1 LLTNRN
7 DYSHGVFHL
16 TRKKLKNTQMKKIII
31 LAAII
36 FAMGLSISAQKYAY
50 VNTDYILDN
59 VPEYADAQA
68 QLDELSVQ
76 WQKEIEV
83 KFAEIDKMYK
93 NYQNEAILLP
103 EDMKK
108 KREED
113 IVKKEKEG
121 KDLQKKRF
129 GKDGDLF
136 KKRQELIKPIQEK
149 VYNAIEEIATAEN
162 YATVFDKAGNAT
174 LIYTNP
180 KYDISEQ
187 VLDKLG
193 YTYKPQQTT
202 KGKK

>member
-83 KFAEIDKMYK
+83 KFAEIDKMY
-93 NYQNEAILLP
+93 
-103 EDMKK
+103 
-108 KREED
+108 
-113 IVKKEKEG
+113 
-121 KDLQKKRF
+121 
-129 GKDGDLF
+129 
-136 KKRQELIKPIQEK
+136 
-149 VYNAIEEIATAEN
+149 
-162 YATVFDKAGNAT
+162 
-174 LIYTNP
+174 
-180 KYDISEQ
+180 
-187 VLDKLG
+187 
-193 YTYKPQQTT
+193 
-202 KGKK
+202 

>member
-1 LLTNRN
+1 M
-7 DYSHGVFHL
+7 
-16 TRKKLKNTQMKKIII
+16 KKLI
-31 LAAII
+31 LISAIF
-36 FAMGLSISAQKYAY
+36 FALGFGAVAQKYAY
-50 VNTDYILDN
+50 VNTDYILGN
-59 VPEYADAQA
+59 IPEYADAQT
-68 QLDELSVQ
+68 QLDELSIQ

-83 KFAEIDKMYK
+83 KFAEIDKLYK
-93 NYQNEAILLP
+93 KFQNEAILLP

-108 KREED
+108 KREDE
-113 IVKKEKEG
+113 IIKKEKDA

-149 VYNAIEEIATAEN
+149 VYNAIEEIANAEN
-162 YATVFDKAGNAT
+162 YAVVFDKASNAT
-174 LIYTNP
+174 LIYTNT

-193 YTYKPQQTT
+193 YTYKQQQPA

>member
-1 LLTNRN
+1 MKRFLLIAA
-7 DYSHGVFHL
+7 V
-16 TRKKLKNTQMKKIII
+16 I
-31 LAAII
+31 LSL
-36 FAMGLSISAQKYAY
+36 GLSAKAQKFAY
-50 VNTDYILDN
+50 VNTEYILSNIPD
-59 VPEYADAQA
+59 YADAQA
-68 QLDELSVQ
+68 QLDDLSVQ

-93 NYQNEAILLP
+93 SFQNESVLLP

-113 IVKKEKEG
+113 IVKKEKEA

-136 KKRQELIKPIQEK
+136 KKRQELVKPIQEK
-149 VYNAIEEIATAEN
+149 VYNAIEDIAQAEN
-162 YATVFDKAGNAT
+162 YAAIFDKAGNANI
-174 LIYTNP
+174 IYSNS

-193 YTYKPQQTT
+193 YTYKSQDT
-202 KGKK
+202 KPKKK

>member
-1 LLTNRN
+1 
-7 DYSHGVFHL
+7 
-16 TRKKLKNTQMKKIII
+16 MKKIFLI
-31 LAAII
+31 AAI
-36 FAMGLSISAQKYAY
+36 FCTFGFGVSAQKYAF

-59 VPEYADAQA
+59 IPEYADAQA
-68 QLDELSVQ
+68 QLDELSIQ

-93 NYQNEAILLP
+93 SFQNEAVLLP

-108 KREED
+108 KREGD
-113 IVKKEKEG
+113 IINKEKEG

-129 GKDGDLF
+129 GKEGDLF

-149 VYNAIEEIATAEN
+149 VYNAIEEIAAAEN
-162 YATVFDKAGNAT
+162 YAVVFDKASNAT
-174 LIYTNP
+174 LIFTNA

-193 YTYKPQQTT
+193 YTYKPQQNT